1 MISPTLHI
9 VLYLLAERKFKIFA
23 PALMHSGRIFA
34 EANDPQGE
42 HIRAASH
49 TFRYFA
55 FPTFWR

>member
-1 MISPTLHI
+1 MISPTLRI
-9 VLYLLAERKFKIFA
+9 VLCLLAERKFKIFA
-23 PALMHSGRIFA
+23 LALMRLGRLFA
-34 EANDPQGE
+34 EADDAQGE